1 MVALPFKCL
10 FLLAF
15 CQVFLKLDLGLPH
28 SPLPLPSS
36 HVFSVAAVDPVQLW
50 KENCRG
56 GELTH
61 VWGPPHMKG
70 RENPQAPNSSGRW
83 ASGDCG
89 KAKRSVFARVCKGSW
104 ELEVCWRDG
113 NSRSVQ
119 AEVPVCCVLLC
130 EGRAGLSTAA

>member
-1 MVALPFKCL
+1 MALCWKLSSAYFPGYQGSIRHPGGCVVALPFKCL

-36 HVFSVAAVDPVQLW
+36 HVFSVAVVDPVQLW

-61 VWGPPHMKG
+61 VWGPPNMKG
-70 RENPQAPNSSGRW
+70 RENLQAPNSSGRW
-83 ASGDCG
+83 ASEDCG
-89 KAKRSVFARVCKGSW
+89 KAGEVSVCKG
-104 ELEVCWRDG
+104 
-113 NSRSVQ
+113 
-119 AEVPVCCVLLC
+119 P
-130 EGRAGLSTAA
+130 